1 MRDEF
6 VLLGII
12 LLLLVAEI
20 MLIGKNRKIVA
31 GIATGMFMVHTVIG
45 FFPLPEGVLFG
56 GSYRTTHL
64 LHNMKNIMNV
74 GVVILLLQTWTWA
87 REEWSGRG
95 RMSEFYLLIFSTLLG
110 MYYMVSSGDFLMFFL
125 GLELASLPI
134 GGLAAYDLS
143 KMRSAEAGAKFI
155 LMAGLASAISLFGI
169 SMIYGITGSLYFSE
183 VAQNFHLSGLGTIGL
198 LFFISGLAF
207 KISLVPFHFWTP
219 DVYEGA
225 PVPVTSYL
233 SVISKA
239 AAIFALA
246 IVLFLIGREFVSIW
260 KPAIYWMAVLTMT
273 VGNLFALRQKNMKRF
288 LAFSSVAQAGFIL
301 LGILSFDQMGMA
313 AVVYFA
319 AIYIFSNLATFGVV
333 QVISLKTGKENMDD
347 YNGLYRTNPK
357 LSLVMLLGLFSL
369 AGIPPVAGFF
379 GKFFLFMSAAAH
391 GYYWLVIIAVINVT
405 ISLYYYLLVVRA
417 MFLRKSDTPIE
428 PFQAE
433 MPVKIGLALTVVGI
447 LTLGLYSPFYDF
459 ILNLSTNIRLR
470 LFLENTYLGNSI
482 KPMIISSPL

>member
-1 MRDEF
+1 MNNYLLMRDEF

-20 MLIGKNRKIVA
+20 LLIGKNRKAVV
-31 GIATGMFMVHTVIG
+31 GIATGLFIVHTIVG
-45 FFPLPEGVLFG
+45 FSPLAAGTMFG
-56 GSYRTTHL
+56 GSFRTNHL

-87 REEWSGRG
+87 REEWSHKGRVT
-95 RMSEFYLLIFSTLLG
+95 EFYFLIFSTLLG

-134 GGLAAYDLS
+134 AGLVAYDLM

-155 LMAGLASAISLFGI
+155 LMAGVSSAVSLFGI
-169 SMIYGITGSLYFSE
+169 SMIYGISGSLYFSE
-183 VAQNFHLSGLGTIGL
+183 IAQNFHLSGLGALGL
-198 LFFISGLAF
+198 LFFMSGLSF

-239 AAIFALA
+239 AAVFALG
-246 IVLFLIGREFVSIW
+246 IVLFLIGREFVSVW

-301 LGILSFDQMGMA
+301 LGILSYDQIGMTS
-313 AVVYFA
+313 VVYFS

-333 QVISLKTGKENMDD
+333 QVISLKTGREHMDE

-357 LSLVMLLGLFSL
+357 LALVMLLGLFSL

-379 GKFFLFMSAAAH
+379 GKFFLFMAAAAH
-391 GYYWLVIIAVINVT
+391 GYYWLVIIGVINVT

-428 PFQAE
+428 SFQVE
-433 MPVKIGLALTVVGI
+433 IPVKIGLALAVVGI
-447 LTLGLYSPFYDF
+447 LFLGLYSPFYDF
-459 ILNLSTNIRLR
+459 ILNLTTNI
-470 LFLENTYLGNSI
+470 
-482 KPMIISSPL
+482 